1 MRRSSGLSLATLSA
15 GIVAMLAVWIV
26 EVGSIPGEERLLIWI
41 YYAGGTTLERLAQ
54 FTNDIT
60 ELAPL
65 AALTGVLLTV
75 VVALRRWMDAAVFV
89 VGVGVVW
96 AVNPLLKEIVGRSR
110 PDMWPQPETV
120 SQYGFPA
127 GHAANTAAVV
137 AIVVLLLR
145 VRRRQV
151 IWLAVGGVILV
162 IVGLSQLVLGLHYPS
177 DLVAG
182 WLWAFAWIGFVHNMT
197 KGGPG

>member
-1 MRRSSGLSLATLSA
+1 LSLATLSA
-15 GIVAMLAVWIV
+15 GIVALLAVWIA
-26 EVGSIPGEERLLIWI
+26 EVGSVPGEQRLLIWVHD
-41 YYAGGTTLERLAQ
+41 AGGGTTLERLAQ
-54 FTNDIT
+54 LTNDIT

-65 AALTGVLLTV
+65 AALTAVLLTV
-75 VVALRRWMDAAVFV
+75 VLALRRWMDAAVFV
-89 VGVGVVW
+89 LGVGVVW

-110 PDMWPQPETV
+110 PDLWPLPETV

-127 GHAANTAAVV
+127 GHAADTAAVV
-137 AIVVLLLR
+137 AVVVLLLR
-145 VRRRQV
+145 DRRRQV
-151 IWLAVGGVILV
+151 IWLAVGAVILV